1 MPPYLP
7 FVEALRD
14 YILECEP
21 ARLHKQVGDS
31 GPELSLLL
39 PEIAKILPGA
49 ETLPPGTDRYRLFE
63 AVGVFLEAIA
73 SSPDPDAPTKG
84 AGGLLLCLEDLHWAD
99 DPTLLL
105 LEHLVR
111 RSPSES

>member
-1 MPPYLP
+1 MARTRGWHVLTGHSYDSDGMPPYLP

-49 ETLPPGTDRYRLFE
+49 ETLPPGTDRYQSTFPYL
-63 AVGVFLEAIA
+63 GTPHDGYDTP
-73 SSPDPDAPTKG
+73 SS
-84 AGGLLLCLEDLHWAD
+84 
-99 DPTLLL
+99 
-105 LEHLVR
+105 
-111 RSPSES
+111 